1 MEIQSVKRDMLGL
14 EFKQENGQGQT
25 ENWTGWSRWIP
36 V

>member
-25 ENWTGWSRWIP
+25 EN
-36 V
+36 